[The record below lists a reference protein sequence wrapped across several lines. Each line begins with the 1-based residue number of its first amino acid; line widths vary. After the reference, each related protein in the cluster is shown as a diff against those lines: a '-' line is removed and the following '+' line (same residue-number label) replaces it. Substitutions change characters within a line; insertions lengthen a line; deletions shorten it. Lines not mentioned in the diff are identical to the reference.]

1 MLLLAA
7 PWARAQRPSARAD
20 SLQRLLAASRPDT
33 NRVEYLIQLAW
44 DRTDDNPLAAIGY
57 GRQSLALAR
66 TLRFGTGECRALLM
80 LGWAFMRAGNYPAA
94 VQTQLQARRLA
105 ERIRF
110 VGGIIHADNA
120 IGYAYSEQG
129 NYPAARRYYQQAIAR
144 ARQHRDSVLLTPILG
159 NIGQAWLN
167 LGHPDSARRYLREGY
182 AFDLRF
188 RDRHS
193 EIGDLSLL
201 GDVEARGGRPAP
213 ARAYYLQAI
222 GRARGMPVSYALCR
236 AYLGLARLAGAAGQ
250 AAPALAYGH
259 EALAAS
265 RRGGYAKGVFEAS
278 SYLAEVYRAR
288 HDYPMAYRYL
298 VAAGAIRDSLFGQVK
313 VAQLQALAF
322 SEQLHQREMAEQRL
336 SSAAAR
342 RQRLLLAGLVALAG
356 AAGLTYLLLNRRRLR
371 REVEFAQER
380 RQLERL
386 HAQAVLGAEEAE
398 RRRIGADLHDGV
410 GQLLTAAKLNL
421 HALAEKLREAAPPG
435 SQCLLAHA
443 LDVVD
448 ESFREVRSI
457 SHNLLPNALIRRG
470 LGQAVRDFTSKV
482 SPGGRPCFHLDMSGL
497 DENHRLDP
505 ALESVLFRVIQEL
518 VQNIVKHAQATEVT
532 VQLLRRTH
540 ELCVLVQDNG
550 VGFDPAAPHSEAG
563 IGLKNIESRM
573 VYLGGRV
580 AFDSRPGRGTAV
592 TIEVP
597 LPAARCRA
605 GERPGGQQP
614 QPAMTPPVPLAAGR
628 RRWEPAAWASG

>member
-7 PWARAQRPSARAD
+7 PPARAQRPSARAD
-20 SLQRLLAASRPDT
+20 SLQRLLATSRPDT

-66 TLRFGTGECRALLM
+66 ELRFATGECRALLM
-80 LGWAFMRAGNYPAA
+80 LGWAFMRAGNYPTA

-105 ERIRF
+105 ERVGF
-110 VGGIIHADNA
+110 AGGIIHADNA

-129 NYPAARRYYQQAIAR
+129 NYPAALRYYQRAIAL
-144 ARQHRDSVLLTPILG
+144 ARQRRDNVLLTPILG

-167 LGHPDSARRYLREGY
+167 LGRPDSARRYLREGY

-201 GDVEARGGRPAP
+201 GDVEAGSGHAAA
-213 ARAYYLQAI
+213 ARAYYRQTI
-222 GRARGMPVSYALCR
+222 ERARGMPVSYALCR
-236 AYLGLARLAGAAGQ
+236 AYLGLARLAGAARQ
-250 AAPALAYGH
+250 PAQALAYGR
-259 EALAAS
+259 EALGAS

-278 SYLAEVYRAR
+278 GYLAEVYRAQN
-288 HDYPMAYRYL
+288 DYPTAYRYL
-298 VAAGAIRDSLFGQVK
+298 AAAGATRDSLFSQVK

-322 SEQLHQREMAEQRL
+322 GEQMHQQELADQRL
-336 SSAAAR
+336 SAAAAR

-380 RQLERL
+380 QLLERL
-386 HAQAVLGAEEAE
+386 RAQAVLAAEEAE

-421 HALAEKLREAAPPG
+421 HALAEELREDTPAGP
-435 SQCLLAHA
+435 QRLLAHA

-470 LGQAVRDFTSKV
+470 LGQAVGDFTSKIA
-482 SPGGRPCFHLDMSGL
+482 PGGRPRFQLEVIGL
-497 DENHRLDP
+497 DENHRLEP
-505 ALESVLFRVIQEL
+505 ALESVVFRIIQEL
-518 VQNIVKHAQATEVT
+518 VQNIVKHARASEVT
-532 VQLLRRTH
+532 VQLLRRSG
-540 ELCVLVQDNG
+540 ELCVLVTDNG
-550 VGFDPAAPHSEAG
+550 VGFDPTTLGEDVG
-563 IGLKNIESRM
+563 IGLKNIESRLM
-573 VYLGGRV
+573 YLGGRV
-580 AFDSRPGRGTAV
+580 DFDSRPGRGTTV

-597 LPAARCRA
+597 LPSAAPEEIINA
-605 GERPGGQQP
+605 GR
-614 QPAMTPPVPLAAGR
+614 PPVPTELLAR
-628 RRWEPAAWASG
+628 VSSPNLL